1 LFYQHNLIALKI
13 VAQDTAFAQ
22 NLTLNLK
29 GRLLSLQV
37 PKVMGILNITPDSFF
52 KGSRVQ
58 HSTEVLHQAEKM
70 LTEGAD
76 ILDIGGYSSRPG
88 ATDISEEEEL
98 KRVIPAIEIIL
109 KHFPETII
117 SIDTFRAGVAAAA
130 IDHGALIINDI
141 SGGKLDANMYSLVA
155 RLEVPYIIMH
165 MRGTPQNMKNQ
176 TEYENIIAEMINYF
190 SEIIF
195 ELRKLDVKDIIIDPG
210 FGFAKTIDQNFLIL
224 KQLADFKICACPIL
238 TGLSRKSMIY
248 KTLGTTAE
256 EALNGSTALHM
267 AALMNGASM
276 LRVHDVK
283 EAVETIKLYLQV
295 APL

>member
-37 PKVMGILNITPDSFF
+37 PKVMGVLNITPDSFF

-58 HSTEVLHQAEKM
+58 HSTEVLHRAEKM
-70 LTEGAD
+70 ITEGAN

-88 ATDISEEEEL
+88 AADISEEEEL

-117 SIDTFRAGVAAAA
+117 SIDTFRSGVAATA
-130 IDHGALIINDI
+130 IDHGALLINDI

-155 RLEVPYIIMH
+155 RLQVPYIIMH

-176 TEYENIIAEMINYF
+176 TEYLNIVAEMITYF
-190 SEIIF
+190 NEIIF

-210 FGFAKTIDQNFLIL
+210 FGFAKTIDQNFLVL
-224 KQLADFKICACPIL
+224 KQLTDFKVLSCPIL

-248 KTLGTTAE
+248 KTLGITAE

-267 AALMNGASM
+267 AALMNGASI
-276 LRVHDVK
+276 LRVHDVR
-283 EAVETIKLYLQV
+283 EAAETIKLYLQV